1 MDLSPLLPNAG
12 LLLLAVALDVL
23 FGDPVYRWHPIR
35 LLGALLV
42 WTEKGLRS
50 VGADGRLGG
59 GMLFAA
65 LVVSWGV
72 PMLGVVVL
80 AEWIHPL
87 LATAAHLF
95 SLYSLIALGDLLKHG
110 DAVDLAAGAG
120 DIAAA
125 RVASAQLVGRDSD
138 RMDAL
143 ACRRA
148 AIESLAENLVDGFVS
163 PIFWY
168 AVAGLP
174 GIAVFKVASTMDS
187 MVGYKT
193 AKYLR
198 FGWFGARSDDLLNLI
213 PARLCYLLLAGMA
226 MFLPGCSGL
235 AAARTGWHQ
244 HAIVP
249 GPNAGWSEAAM
260 AGAIQRRLAG
270 PIWERGELV
279 NDVWLG
285 EPSDAVAGT
294 GADYRRARLVLL
306 ATAGAVVAS
315 ALALIALMAS

>member
-1 MDLSPLLPNAG
+1 MDLSPLLANAG
-12 LLLLAVALDVL
+12 LLLLAVVLDVL

-35 LLGALLV
+35 LLGSLLV
-42 WTEKGLRS
+42 WTENRLRS

-59 GMLFAA
+59 GLLFAA
-65 LVVSWGV
+65 LTVSWVV
-72 PMLGVVVL
+72 PMLAVVVL
-80 AEWIHPL
+80 AGWIHPL
-87 LATAAHLF
+87 LSIAAHLF
-95 SLYSLIALGDLLKHG
+95 CLYSLIALGDLLKHG
-110 DAVDLAAGAG
+110 DAVDSAAGAG
-120 DIAAA
+120 NISAA
-125 RVASAQLVGRDSD
+125 RIASAQLVGRDSD
-138 RMDAL
+138 RMDAS

-168 AVAGLP
+168 ALAGLP

-187 MVGYKT
+187 MVGFKT
-193 AKYLR
+193 SKYLR
-198 FGWFGARSDDLLNLI
+198 FGWCGARLDDLLNLI

-235 AAARTGWHQ
+235 TAARIGWRQ

-270 PIWERGELV
+270 PIWESGELV
-279 NDVWLG
+279 NKVWIG
-285 EPSDAVAGT
+285 DSSDAVAGA

-306 ATAGAVVAS
+306 TTAGVFVAS
-315 ALALIALMAS
+315 AVAFITLMAP

>member
-1 MDLSPLLPNAG
+1 MDLSPVLPNAG

-35 LLGALLV
+35 LLGASLV
-42 WTEKGLRS
+42 WTEKCLRRA
-50 VGADGRLGG
+50 GADGRLGG

-65 LVVSWGV
+65 LIVSWV
-72 PMLGVVVL
+72 APLLAVVVL

-95 SLYSLIALGDLLKHG
+95 FLYSLIALGDLLKHG
-110 DAVDLAAGAG
+110 DAVDSAARAG
-120 DIAAA
+120 DISAA
-125 RVASAQLVGRDSD
+125 RMASAQLVGRDSD

-168 AVAGLP
+168 VLAGLP
-174 GIAVFKVASTMDS
+174 GIAVFKVVSTMDS

-198 FGWFGARSDDLLNLI
+198 FGWCGARLDDLLNLI

-235 AAARTGWHQ
+235 AAARIGWRQ

-270 PIWERGELV
+270 PIWERGALV

-285 EPSDAVAGT
+285 DPSDAVAGS
-294 GADYRRARLVLL
+294 GADYRRAKLVLL
-306 ATAGAVVAS
+306 ATAGVVVAS
-315 ALALIALMAS
+315 AVALIALMGS